1 MYLVSYVRRGD
12 KTPRMG
18 AWLGRDP
25 AGTRSEPPG
34 EAEGLVLDLAAYGRA
49 RRATVPADVRT
60 ALEVRALPALR
71 RLVKEFRGQ
80 YRTAQA
86 RARRFLVSSTAI
98 RFRPP
103 VADPGKIVC
112 IGKNYIDHCKEG
124 NAALPKAPVIFSKF
138 RTSIIGHGDAIE
150 LPRASLK
157 VDYEAEL
164 AVVIGRGGRH
174 IAEKDALRHVA
185 GYLCV
190 NDVSARDLQAADGQW
205 VRAKG
210 CDTFCPCGP
219 ALVTA
224 DEIKDPQ
231 DLGVRLILNGAVMQD
246 ARTSQMT
253 FAVAHLIAFVS
264 EAISW
269 EPGDLLV
276 TGTPSGVG
284 IFRDP
289 PVLLAAGDEVKVAI
303 EKVGTL
309 VNTVVEEKGRVAGTA
324 ERMGRVFS

>member
-1 MYLVSYVRRGD
+1 MYLVSYQRRGD

-18 AWLGRDP
+18 AWLGGDP
-25 AGTRSEPPG
+25 ACGRIEAPG
-34 EAEGLVLDLAAYGRA
+34 EAAGWVLDLAAWARA
-49 RRATVPADVRT
+49 RRAAVPADVRG
-60 ALEVRALPALR
+60 ALQVRALPALR
-71 RLVKEFRGQ
+71 RLVREFGAQ
-80 YRTAQA
+80 YRAAPT
-86 RARRFLVSSTAI
+86 RARRFLVPSKSL

-103 VADPGKIVC
+103 VPDPGKIVC
-112 IGKNYIDHCKEG
+112 VGKNYLDHCKEG
-124 NAALPKAPVIFSKF
+124 NAAIPASPVIFSKF
-138 RTSIIGHGDAIE
+138 RTSIIGPCDAIE

-174 IAEKDALRHVA
+174 IAQKDALRHVA

-219 ALVTA
+219 ALATA
-224 DEIKDPQ
+224 DEIGDPQ
-231 DLGVRLILNGAVMQD
+231 DLGVQLVLNGNVMQD
-246 ARTSQMT
+246 ARTSQMM
-253 FAVAHLIAFVS
+253 FSVARLIAFVS
-264 EAISW
+264 EAITW

-289 PVLLAAGDEVKVAI
+289 PVLLVAGDEVRVVI

-309 VNTVVEEKGRVAGTA
+309 VNKVVEEKGRAAGKA
-324 ERMGRVFS
+324 ERMGRVFA